1 MLNWDEYNKEE
12 TQVAP
17 AIKNT
22 PPEAPKNIEPVTQ
35 IKPSDRRSS
44 LRQILRQDLGQRL
57 QRKAMENFDA
67 SEGVRELDE
76 MHSGRVQV
84 DDKAMINCKAD
95 LNQLVPF
102 KYDWAWQKYLDGSA
116 NHWMPQEVNM
126 TADIALWK
134 SEERFNR

>member
-1 MLNWDEYNKEE
+1 MLNWDEYNTEE

-22 PPEAPKNIEPVTQ
+22 MPEASKHVEPVAQPEPVADASPAT
-35 IKPSDRRSS
+35 IEAGSRAEAA
-44 LRQILRQDLGQRL
+44 
-57 QRKAMENFDA
+57 RKAMEAFDA
-67 SEGVRELDE
+67 SEGVKELDE
-76 MHSGRVQV
+76 MHNGRVQV

-126 TADIALWK
+126 TADIAFL
-134 SEERFNR
+134 EVRGRFN